1 MTKKELK
8 EILVDD
14 YEFSKENVETM
25 SNYQLAD
32 TWLRYNG
39 IVNYT
44 YDILDVI
51 CAAYNINIDY

>member
-25 SNYQLAD
+25 SNYQLVD